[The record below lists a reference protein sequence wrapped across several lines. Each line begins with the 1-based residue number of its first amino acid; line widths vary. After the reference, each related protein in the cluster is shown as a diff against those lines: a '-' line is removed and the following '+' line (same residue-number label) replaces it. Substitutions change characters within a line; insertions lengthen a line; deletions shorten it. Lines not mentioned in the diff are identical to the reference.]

1 MRSEWAAE
9 GQERRRIAAIPVSRL
24 CSVTSFP
31 VLTSLVCE
39 QVPIACASGGSKS
52 TLIKILA
59 AFYRRPR
66 ILILDEGDCTAGS

>member
-1 MRSEWAAE
+1 
-9 GQERRRIAAIPVSRL
+9 L